1 MKLQNSFSNLM
12 RCIVCYALFLTI
24 SGKKIK
30 QLNFQSKK
38 ISVFTDTWDKPSF
51 KPNQTNF
58 CFQCLKLDKFC
69 SETDKHFLTI
79 SSKIPCMMSKVSVHI
94 FRQIPHSFSYLI
106 VKTCGQILQQQ
117 HLSKRNLFK
126 PLMNQIGI
134 DDRAN

>member
-51 KPNQTNF
+51 TPNQTKSNF
-58 CFQCLKLDKFC
+58 QFLEFDKFC
-69 SETDKHFLTI
+69 NEKDN
-79 SSKIPCMMSKVSVHI
+79 IP
-94 FRQIPHSFSYLI
+94 
-106 VKTCGQILQQQ
+106 
-117 HLSKRNLFK
+117 
-126 PLMNQIGI
+126 
-134 DDRAN
+134 